1 MRKIN
6 DTDKQI
12 ISNMLQQDVLNMPI
26 VISYIET
33 KTIIRK
39 LLNLLSILY
48 HY

>member
-26 VISYIET
+26 VISYI
-33 KTIIRK
+33 KNYFK
-39 LLNLLSILY
+39 FLSN
-48 HY
+48 